1 MSFYLIISFVFIG
14 IFIAFSL
21 GQLFL
26 YWFDNKEKLYLL
38 IASLGVISSTYL
50 FLSVILHTTTELSD
64 VSSLLKWQVNM
75 YFIGMGLLC
84 SIINDINRRHYNKL
98 FHGVLIFVGLLT
110 ITNTFLPNGLI
121 FREITGLVVNI
132 VFGTD
137 NYNAIEGEVYSF
149 YWALVLLSYS
159 VFIGYFTINA
169 IYAKRTN
176 HMLRNKVLVWVML
189 LYLVS
194 NIYDVLLDTG
204 LVQGIFLTEYMIL
217 PIIILLSLNVFLE
230 IKKGRLYKE
239 KYDEVVSN
247 FTLLIEHVQLYVVAL
262 NEKGQVIYMNPYFC
276 KRMGFEKEVRDK
288 HRLNEIFMANK
299 EAEDFNDIYRD
310 IWEKGEVSQIGFQ
323 LVSQKNDLFNVD
335 WSIVPVKNKQGK
347 VIELL
352 AVGTDITQ
360 RVRSNDQL
368 KIAVTELSDAK
379 EQLENENTFLRKNL
393 NSELVQN
400 HMIGNSV
407 SMKYVYHSIEEV
419 SQGDTSVLIEGET
432 GVGKELVARAIH
444 DKSKRSSKPYV
455 KLNCAAL
462 PKGLIESE
470 LFGHEKG
477 AFTGAVSARKGR
489 FELADGGTI
498 FLDEIGEL
506 PLDLQSKMLRVLE
519 NYEFSR
525 LGSESL
531 KKVDV
536 RVIAATNKNLR
547 QCTQEGSF
555 RLDLYYRLSVFP
567 ITVPPLRK
575 RVDDIPLL
583 VDHFLNMYCKKLQIN
598 DLAVSIATMKKL
610 ESYSWPGN
618 VRELKNVIERGVV
631 SSTNR
636 KKLYIDPSS
645 LSEYGG
651 SMLAE
656 RKSLSQIEKEY
667 IIAVLND
674 TNWKVSGEH
683 SASAVLDLNEGTLRS
698 KMKKLGIQRD

>member
-1 MSFYLIISFVFIG
+1 
-14 IFIAFSL
+14 
-21 GQLFL
+21 
-26 YWFDNKEKLYLL
+26 
-38 IASLGVISSTYL
+38 
-50 FLSVILHTTTELSD
+50 
-64 VSSLLKWQVNM
+64 
-75 YFIGMGLLC
+75 
-84 SIINDINRRHYNKL
+84 
-98 FHGVLIFVGLLT
+98 
-110 ITNTFLPNGLI
+110 
-121 FREITGLVVNI
+121 
-132 VFGTD
+132 
-137 NYNAIEGEVYSF
+137 
-149 YWALVLLSYS
+149 
-159 VFIGYFTINA
+159 
-169 IYAKRTN
+169 
-176 HMLRNKVLVWVML
+176 
-189 LYLVS
+189 
-194 NIYDVLLDTG
+194 
-204 LVQGIFLTEYMIL
+204 
-217 PIIILLSLNVFLE
+217 
-230 IKKGRLYKE
+230 
-239 KYDEVVSN
+239 
-247 FTLLIEHVQLYVVAL
+247 
-262 NEKGQVIYMNPYFC
+262 
-276 KRMGFEKEVRDK
+276 
-288 HRLNEIFMANK
+288 
-299 EAEDFNDIYRD
+299 
-310 IWEKGEVSQIGFQ
+310 
-323 LVSQKNDLFNVD
+323 
-335 WSIVPVKNKQGK
+335 
-347 VIELL
+347 
-352 AVGTDITQ
+352 
-360 RVRSNDQL
+360 
-368 KIAVTELSDAK
+368 
-379 EQLENENTFLRKNL
+379 
-393 NSELVQN
+393 
-400 HMIGNSV
+400 
-407 SMKYVYHSIEEV
+407 
-419 SQGDTSVLIEGET
+419 
-432 GVGKELVARAIH
+432 
-444 DKSKRSSKPYV
+444 
-455 KLNCAAL
+455 
-462 PKGLIESE
+462 
-470 LFGHEKG
+470 
-477 AFTGAVSARKGR
+477 
-489 FELADGGTI
+489 LADGGTI